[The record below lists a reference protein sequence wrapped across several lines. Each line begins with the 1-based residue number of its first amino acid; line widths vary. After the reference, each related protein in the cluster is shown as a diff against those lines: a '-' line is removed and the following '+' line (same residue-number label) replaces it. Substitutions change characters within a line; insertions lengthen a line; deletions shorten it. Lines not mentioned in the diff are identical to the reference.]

1 MVNLCMLEKVKQL
14 SEIEREVLAFLGE
27 EERSISQLAEGSS
40 VGIDSVRRAV
50 AWLNEKGLAKVE
62 EKESEK
68 FSLTKEGKEA
78 LTKGMPEN
86 VFLETL
92 TKIGGKSTFAELQK
106 ETGLS
111 RNAFTAALGIN
122 KRKAFIIIAQGSIEE
137 TGVAKEQEVFD
148 VRNLLQDIVD
158 EKTIEIKKA
167 LDLSKRGLVEKK
179 SSTKRT
185 AKITKEGVEAKK
197 FLSENKVERV
207 FDVSAP
213 VPKILMGKKQPYQ
226 QFIKDLRKKMVE
238 LGYTEMKS
246 TLVTHEFYHFDGLYQ
261 PQNHP
266 ARTWTDTYQLKQ
278 PTHGKLTNKK
288 AVAAIKA
295 AHENGG
301 VSDSKGWGYKW
312 DLKTAEKLMPPAHG
326 TGFDI
331 VELCKWC
338 RVPGKYFVITR
349 CFRPDVLDATHL
361 LEFNQLDCFVI
372 GDGINFK
379 HLLGQLELIAK
390 EIAGA
395 TKVKFFPDYYP
406 FTEPSVQLSAYNP
419 IVGWMEFAGGGV
431 FRPEMLENL
440 GYKKG
445 TTAIAWGLGIDRL
458 AMMKLGIKDIRN
470 LFSQDLGYLRNAKVT
485 K

>member
-1 MVNLCMLEKVKQL
+1 MLEKVKQL
-14 SEIEREVLAFLGE
+14 SKIEREVLAFLGE
-27 EERSISQLAEGSS
+27 EERSILELAKGSS

-62 EKESEK
+62 EKESENL
-68 FSLTKEGKEA
+68 SLTKEGKEA

-86 VFLETL
+86 IFLETL
-92 TKIGGKSTFAELQK
+92 TKLGGKASFSDLQK
-106 ETGLS
+106 ETALS
-111 RNAFTAALGIN
+111 QNAFTAALGIN
-122 KRKAFIIIAQGSIEE
+122 KRKAFIIIAGGEIEE
-137 TGVAKEQEVFD
+137 TGVAKEQESFD
-148 VRNLLQDIVD
+148 VRNLLQDVVD
-158 EKTIEIKKA
+158 QKTIEVEKII
-167 LDLSKRGLVEKK
+167 DLSKRGLVEKK
-179 SSTKRT
+179 SSTERT
-185 AKITKEGVEAKK
+185 AKITKEGLEAKK
-197 FLSENKVERV
+197 LLSEKKIERV

-213 VPKILMGKKQPYQ
+213 VPKILAGKKQPYQ
-226 QFIKDLRKKMVE
+226 QFIKELRQKMVE

-278 PTHGKLTNKK
+278 PTHGKIANKK

-301 VSDSKGWGYKW
+301 VSDSKGWGYTW
-312 DLKTAEKLMPPAHG
+312 DLQTAEKLMPPGHG

-331 VELCKWC
+331 VELCKPC
-338 RVPGKYFVITR
+338 TVPGKYFVITR

-361 LEFNQLDCFVI
+361 LEFSQLDCFII
-372 GDGINFK
+372 GEGINFK
-379 HLLGQLELIAK
+379 HLLGQLELIAR
-390 EIAGA
+390 EIGGA
-395 TKVKFFPDYYP
+395 EKVKFFPDYYP

-419 IVGWMEFAGGGV
+419 TVGWMEFAGGGV

-470 LFSQDLGYLRNAKVT
+470 LFSQDLGYLREAKVT